1 MPRNQHCPEISSFYT
16 KITKIKNYYQ
26 GHITHPRCRL
36 LLQSPNQSKYL
47 QQLHCALRLLFS
59 YLEDFPLGI
68 EAIMAAEGKPTP
80 SRADFPSSIRMC
92 HSFSAAWHHSEMDAL
107 GREREQTL
115 IPAPN
120 TFGRCMGCC
129 LNNLIST
136 SPHQLTHGSDTWR
149 GQTGWERGPLSIPSC
164 THPFMPQGQ
173 KFIIGVGRERRC
185 PSGKSYPA

>member
-1 MPRNQHCPEISSFYT
+1 MQTSCIKPKSEIF
-16 KITKIKNYYQ
+16 
-26 GHITHPRCRL
+26 
-36 LLQSPNQSKYL
+36 PNL
-47 QQLHCALRLLFS
+47 QQLHCALRLLF

-68 EAIMAAEGKPTP
+68 EAVMAAEGKPTP
-80 SRADFPSSIRMC
+80 SGADFPSSIRMC

-136 SPHQLTHGSDTWR
+136 LTHTWLRHMQGTNRVGMGSPVHPQLHTALHA
-149 GQTGWERGPLSIPSC
+149 TGTGNL
-164 THPFMPQGQ
+164 
-173 KFIIGVGRERRC
+173 
-185 PSGKSYPA
+185 